1 MPLIE
6 LTEST
11 LPFAAG
17 YLAGSL
23 DRRLGT
29 GTRCTMKVYMDI
41 AAGKLSLEYL
51 TKLEAEIARRWP
63 DSQAPP
69 SLRDLMS

>member
-1 MPLIE
+1 MIVE

-29 GTRCTMKVYMDI
+29 GTRWTMKVYMD
-41 AAGKLSLEYL
+41 AQAGKLTLKYL
-51 TKLEAEIARRWP
+51 TDFEAEIARRWP
-63 DSQAPP
+63 DVQTPP
-69 SLRDLMS
+69 SLRDLMGP